1 MLFCCH
7 NCICVLTFT
16 TKMDQKKENCLPNH
30 QVFPPRVFFPL
41 IQIER
46 AALCSAQ
53 LKDGGIGL
61 RDSSP
66 SLCSQADS
74 LSPSLEQTGAVAT
87 CPDSVGKRKR
97 VTATHCWLSN
107 CVMNSFQGTA
117 KLLWLHFNTFTSS
130 AKSHVP
136 IPSCLSLQW
145 GAITTSHV
153 CSVTTHGWGPG
164 EIPVLGSG
172 LCHSPLHH
180 AAGLGGAAAALPA
193 VVVLVPYGSC
203 NRARKKRCWN
213 SKHCILPATM
223 WLGCWSKLQGSI
235 CVPSPEMWLER
246 LRGTWGLGKSH
257 CSSWEQAPPEE
268 LPLPWWGRQFPPWL
282 FLPLPQSSDL
292 RGQSMVTGSPK

>member
-46 AALCSAQ
+46 AALCSAR

-87 CPDSVGKRKR
+87 CPDLVGKRKR

-117 KLLWLHFNTFTSS
+117 KLL
-130 AKSHVP
+130 
-136 IPSCLSLQW
+136 
-145 GAITTSHV
+145 
-153 CSVTTHGWGPG
+153 
-164 EIPVLGSG
+164 
-172 LCHSPLHH
+172 
-180 AAGLGGAAAALPA
+180 
-193 VVVLVPYGSC
+193 
-203 NRARKKRCWN
+203 
-213 SKHCILPATM
+213 
-223 WLGCWSKLQGSI
+223 
-235 CVPSPEMWLER
+235 
-246 LRGTWGLGKSH
+246 
-257 CSSWEQAPPEE
+257 
-268 LPLPWWGRQFPPWL
+268 
-282 FLPLPQSSDL
+282 
-292 RGQSMVTGSPK
+292 